1 MRNCRCTVPLILRVR
16 WSCRRE
22 DLERTTESRSYW
34 RELRDREQCR
44 WLLPP
49 EFRRPV
55 GELCRGGSGDGR
67 GFGLRP
73 DGLRR
78 RPPASF
84 PQALARTREET
95 CGGKRDEMEEVVEEG
110 RSDWVGGLGE
120 GVRRLVHWPEA
131 LSQALQGWVDRP
143 AWCGPAEHRWGREG
157 RGICLLRPAHTVQ
170 QYCFN

>member
-1 MRNCRCTVPLILRVR
+1 MRNYRCTIPLILRVR

-22 DLERTTESRSYW
+22 VPERTTESRSCW

-49 EFRRPV
+49 ECRRPV

-73 DGLRR
+73 DGHRQ

-84 PQALARTREET
+84 PPALARIREET
-95 CGGKRDEMEEVVEEG
+95 YGGRRVVKEAGVEEG
-110 RSDWVGGLGE
+110 RSELEGGRGE
-120 GVRRLVHWPEA
+120 GVRRLGHWLEA
-131 LSQALQGWVDRP
+131 PSQALQGWVDRP
-143 AWCGPAEHRWGREG
+143 AWCGQVEHRWGRVG

-170 QYCFN
+170 QYYCN